1 MERAEVGYFRGNKGG
16 HLQLEAAS
24 NHNGMKT
31 LSLSVMRVVAATVS
45 VLALTGG
52 VVAQDAPKYSNEFL
66 TIGVGAQALGMG
78 QAVTANISDVNAGY
92 WNPAGLLG
100 VRSDLQ
106 VGAMHSEFF
115 AGIAKYDH
123 IGLAKRIDS
132 SSVIGIT
139 FLRFGVD
146 NIPNTIDLIDNAGN
160 LNYDRITSFS
170 AADHAFLISYARKLS
185 VPGLSLGGNAK
196 IIYRRVGEFGK
207 AWGFG
212 LDAALNYQRK
222 QWRFAAV
229 ARDVTGTFN
238 AWSYTL
244 DQRTIEVFQQT
255 GNELPANSVEVTLPR
270 LVLGAARGFRI
281 GDKVDLM
288 AEIDVENTFDGPRN
302 TLISTS
308 TWSADPR
315 IGIEVGY
322 SRIVYLRAGVNTFQ
336 YVTDDNDARQLTM
349 QPNLGLGIRIKSFH
363 LDYALSRI
371 ASGNEDLFSNI
382 FSIRFDLFKK
392 GTS

>member
-31 LSLSVMRVVAATVS
+31 LSLSVKRVVAATVS

-115 AGIAKYDH
+115 AGIAKFDH

-170 AADHAFLISYARKLS
+170 AA
-185 VPGLSLGGNAK
+185 
-196 IIYRRVGEFGK
+196 
-207 AWGFG
+207 
-212 LDAALNYQRK
+212 
-222 QWRFAAV
+222 
-229 ARDVTGTFN
+229 
-238 AWSYTL
+238 
-244 DQRTIEVFQQT
+244 
-255 GNELPANSVEVTLPR
+255 
-270 LVLGAARGFRI
+270 
-281 GDKVDLM
+281 
-288 AEIDVENTFDGPRN
+288 
-302 TLISTS
+302 
-308 TWSADPR
+308 
-315 IGIEVGY
+315 
-322 SRIVYLRAGVNTFQ
+322 
-336 YVTDDNDARQLTM
+336 
-349 QPNLGLGIRIKSFH
+349 
-363 LDYALSRI
+363 ALSSAHAMFTDI
-371 ASGNEDLFSNI
+371 LPDFYL
-382 FSIRFDLFKK
+382 D
-392 GTS
+392 TSPPYI

>member
-1 MERAEVGYFRGNKGG
+1 
-16 HLQLEAAS
+16 
-24 NHNGMKT
+24 MKT
-31 LSLSVMRVVAATVS
+31 LSLSVMRVVVATVS
-45 VLALTGG
+45 VLALTGE

-270 LVLGAARGFRI
+270 LVLGAARNFRI

>member
-1 MERAEVGYFRGNKGG
+1 
-16 HLQLEAAS
+16 
-24 NHNGMKT
+24 MKT
-31 LSLSVMRVVAATVS
+31 LSVMRGLAAAALMVAV
-45 VLALTGG
+45 GG
-52 VVAQDAPKYSNEFL
+52 SVVAQDAPKYSNEFL

-78 QAVTANISDVNAGY
+78 QAITANIADVNAGY

-100 VRSDLQ
+100 VKSDLQ

-123 IGLAKRIDS
+123 LALAKPIDS
-132 SSVIGIT
+132 NSVIGFSYI
-139 FLRFGVD
+139 RFGVD

-170 AADHAFLISYARKLS
+170 AADNAFLISYARRLS

-196 IIYRRVGEFGK
+196 IIYRNVGDFGQ

-212 LDAALNYQRK
+212 LDAALQYQRK
-222 QWRFAAV
+222 KWRFAAV

-255 GNELPANSVEVTLPR
+255 GNDLPENSVEVTLPR
-270 LVLGAARGFRI
+270 LVLGAARSFQFN
-281 GDKVDLM
+281 DKVALL
-288 AEIDVENTFDGPRN
+288 AAIDVENTFDGARN
-302 TLISTS
+302 TVISTG

-315 IGIEVGY
+315 AGIELSY
-322 SRIVYLRAGVNTFQ
+322 ANIIFLRGGVNMFQ
-336 YVTDDNDARQLTM
+336 YVTDSNGERYLTA
-349 QPNLGLGIRIKSFH
+349 QPNLGLGVRIKSFH

-371 ASGNEDLFSNI
+371 AQGDDQLFSNI
-382 FSIRFDLFKK
+382 FSLRFDLFKK
-392 GTS
+392 TRS